1 LWIPTTNGTTCGA
14 GDHSWSGGG
23 LVDYCVASDALAIDA
38 RRLKEAGFDV
48 DGPDEGGKRLPD
60 ADVWPLWFVA
70 FAFLHNC
77 RFGALFILGL
87 AAEAILRLLGLG

>member
-1 LWIPTTNGTTCGA
+1 LWIPTTNETTCGP

-60 ADVWPLWFVA
+60 GTKIW
-70 FAFLHNC
+70 
-77 RFGALFILGL
+77 
-87 AAEAILRLLGLG
+87 